1 MVSHHGYVRAR
12 RTSPG
17 RSLCKGCLLGN
28 CLDGGG
34 AGTKAHTVSIR
45 VAGAKVVGGPAWR
58 VLGVGSRGPH
68 VRVCSHGSHPSW
80 AVACQ
85 LTCRFERT
93 RWLLPSVDPRFRWII
108 KPWIQGLGSQGRS
121 PCFGM
126 VCFRGTAQMGLPA
139 VRTFASPCE
148 GGWNGRTCCWRLVV
162 PATRLW
168 QQAGWHPSGP
178 SARNSCCWPA

>member
-1 MVSHHGYVRAR
+1 MDPRPWIQGLGSRGAPVASGGRLASQKSRRVGARSSPRPDGVWGEKNAPVVSHHGYVRAR

-108 KPWIQGLGSQGRS
+108 KPVL
-121 PCFGM
+121 
-126 VCFRGTAQMGLPA
+126 
-139 VRTFASPCE
+139 
-148 GGWNGRTCCWRLVV
+148 
-162 PATRLW
+162 
-168 QQAGWHPSGP
+168 
-178 SARNSCCWPA
+178 